1 MAQPTLKIVKPGTEA
16 ERTTHTTLDT
26 IEVTPSLVKG
36 WRIPEF
42 QRGLR
47 VNDKVLAVA
56 EQIRRDEV
64 IPGVLTLGVLTV
76 RGERQVYILDGQH
89 RCHAFLLAAE
99 DRERDG
105 RKEKGIASAY
115 VDVRQRHFESLVD
128 MGDEFVNL
136 NSQLVKMRPD
146 DILRGL
152 ESSLPPLRKIRLRCP
167 FVGYD
172 MVRRGDK
179 SPVVSM
185 SSLIR
190 CWTGS
195 APEVPS
201 TTGDSVAVRAKM
213 FSNDDAETLVGF
225 LDLALDAWGRDQQ
238 YVRLWNNLNLTLCLW
253 LYRRLVIS
261 AYSTRIVKFTREQ
274 FGKCLM
280 SLSADGPYLDWLMG
294 RLMGQRDMAP
304 AYGRIRAVF
313 VARMEVETGKK
324 PLMPAPAWA
333 THTAGDKPKMKRRSK
348 PE

>member
-1 MAQPTLKIVKPGTEA
+1 MPPTLKIIKPATDA
-16 ERTTHTTLDT
+16 EKGTHTTLDT
-26 IEVTPSLVKG
+26 IEVTPAQVKT

-89 RCHAFLLAAE
+89 RCHAFVLASE
-99 DRERDG
+99 PREVNG
-105 RKEKGIASAY
+105 KKEPGIASAY
-115 VDVRQRHFESLVD
+115 VDVRQRHFESLAD

-172 MVRRGDK
+172 MIRRGEK
-179 SPVVSM
+179 APVLSM
-185 SSLIR
+185 SALIR
-190 CWTGS
+190 CWFGS

-201 TTGDSVAVRAKM
+201 LTGASAQTLAKSL
-213 FSNDDAETLVGF
+213 SNDDAETLIGF
-225 LDLALDAWGRDQQ
+225 LDLALQAWGRDPQ
-238 YVRLWNNLNLTLCLW
+238 YVRLWNNLNFALCLW
-253 LYRRLVIS
+253 IYRRMVLS
-261 AYSTRIVKFTREQ
+261 RYSEKTVQLTRDQ

-280 SLSADGPYLDWLMG
+280 SLSADGAYVDWLLGRMMG
-294 RLMGQRDMAP
+294 TRDLSP
-304 AYGRIRAVF
+304 AYSRIKAVF
-313 VARMEVETGKK
+313 ASRLEADTGKR
-324 PLMPAPAWA
+324 PLMPAPAWSA
-333 THTAGDKPKMKRRSK
+333 HVTGGKAMKRTYKETR
-348 PE
+348 